1 MWMRTNIRIKVWN
14 FKSKKIKGRWKI
26 DFRDGVCAP
35 TCSSLSCGINE
46 ECLNDNDPTCT
57 CQKGYNR
64 IIENDAC
71 MPTCEILKCGQHE
84 ICNEKLQKCECDLG
98 YEAFKGSCR
107 PTCAILTCGENEICD
122 ENLSQCVCQTGY
134 RASEFGCEATC
145 AVIECGKNQICNEQ
159 IDQCEC
165 AQGYALNSLGTF
177 CEVVN
182 AVENIFL
189 QIFCKI

>member
-1 MWMRTNIRIKVWN
+1 M
-14 FKSKKIKGRWKI
+14 
-26 DFRDGVCAP
+26 
-35 TCSSLSCGINE
+35 SCGINE

-64 IIENDAC
+64 ITGNDAC
-71 MPTCEILKCGQHE
+71 TPTCEILKCGQHE

-134 RASEFGCEATC
+134 RASESGCEATC
-145 AVIECGKNQICNEQ
+145 AVIECGKNQICNDE

-177 CEVVN
+177 CEVVT
-182 AVENIFL
+182 VIKNIFYKL
-189 QIFCKI
+189 YVKFKSFTFPNIF